1 MKIAVY
7 DRYWSTGG
15 GGEKFAAG
23 IAAALRPG
31 HEVTLL
37 AHEPVELDWLAERLQ
52 LDLAGVTVQQL
63 ASDVPGAVAR
73 ASAEFELF
81 VNASYVSDDA
91 NQARR
96 GAYVVHFPGPRPSRS
111 HRAWA
116 RMGRLPRRVLQ
127 ARGPELA
134 LGGGFYQAAT
144 ARLYSLHWSAGQGE
158 VVLRSPGQPRRGP
171 VTLFLGRYVPPHLGP
186 REVTVEIGGGVV
198 GRATV
203 TAPASRLDRRRVVPL
218 TFEVELPADEPVVAT
233 LRTDPWV
240 PRDHGVGTDS
250 RQLGVPV
257 VGWQL
262 GSGIRQRVARFV
274 PLLVAQHERLGFLDS
289 YELLLSNSEYTRRW
303 VRTMW
308 GRDSQVLYPPVSL
321 MPRLD
326 KGHIILSVG
335 RFFVPGTGHNKKQLE
350 MIDAFAKLVERGRA
364 EGWELH
370 LVGGC
375 APEHEP
381 YLAQVEAAARGL
393 PVVVHRDAS
402 GEELRDL
409 YGRASIYWHAAG
421 LGESPKRFPER
432 LEHFGITTVEAM
444 SAGAVPVVI
453 DAAGQVEIVEH
464 GVTGYR
470 FGNVGG
476 LVTDTERLIVD
487 PIGREQMSRRAEQR
501 AQAFGWDAFVSRVR
515 TLLVDDG

>member
-23 IAAALRPG
+23 LAAALRPD

-37 AHEPVELDWLAERLQ
+37 AHQPVELGWLAERLQ
-52 LDLAGVTVQQL
+52 LDLAGITVQQL
-63 ASDVPGAVAR
+63 DSDVPGAVAR

-96 GAYVVHFPGPRPSRS
+96 GAYVVHFPGPRPSRA

-116 RMGRLPRRVLQ
+116 RLGRLPRRRLQ
-127 ARGPELA
+127 SRAVELS
-134 LGGGFYQAAT
+134 LGGGFYQAAA
-144 ARLYSLHWSAGQGE
+144 ARLYSLHWSSEQAE
-158 VVLRSPGQPRRGP
+158 IVLRSPGEARRGP
-171 VTLFLGRYVPPHLGP
+171 VTLYLGRYLPPQVAPL
-186 REVTVEIGGGVV
+186 EVTVELGGEVV

-203 TAPASRLDRRRVVPL
+203 TTPTSRLDRRRVVPL
-218 TFEVELPADEPVVAT
+218 TFEATLPPDEPTVAT
-233 LRTDPWV
+233 LRTTSWV
-240 PRDHGVGTDS
+240 PRDHGIGVDT
-250 RQLGVPV
+250 RRLGVPL
-257 VGWQL
+257 VGWQV
-262 GSGIRQRVARFV
+262 GSGVRRSLAKVA
-274 PLLVAQHERLGFLDS
+274 PLLVAQHEQLGFLDS
-289 YELLLSNSEYTRRW
+289 YDLLLSNSEYTRRW

-308 GRDSQVLYPPVSL
+308 RRDSQVLYPPVSL

-326 KGHIILSVG
+326 KERIILSVG

-350 MIDAFAKLVERGRA
+350 MIKAFAKLVERGRA

-402 GEELRDL
+402 GQVLRDL

-421 LGESPKRFPER
+421 LDESPKRFPER

-453 DAAGQVEIVEH
+453 DAAGQVEIVEQ

-470 FGNVGG
+470 FGNLTG
-476 LVTDTERLIVD
+476 LVTDTERLMVD
-487 PIGREQMSRRAEQR
+487 PVGREQMSRRAEER
-501 AQAFGWDAFVSRVR
+501 ARAFGWDAFVERVR
-515 TLLVDDG
+515 SFLVGSA